1 MNRMVGNKHP
11 LPTLQETILIITDE
25 RGGPFL
31 ESMNRMVGNKHP
43 LPTLQE
49 TIMIITDDRL
59 GRTRRG
65 RTRKGRTRKGR
76 PYITFV
82 GANLCYRPF

>member
-1 MNRMVGNKHP
+1 MNRMVGNK
-11 LPTLQETILIITDE
+11 
-25 RGGPFL
+25 
-31 ESMNRMVGNKHP
+31 NP

-65 RTRKGRTRKGR
+65 RTRKGRTRRLPLHRVRRGE
-76 PYITFV
+76 P
-82 GANLCYRPF
+82 LLSPFLK